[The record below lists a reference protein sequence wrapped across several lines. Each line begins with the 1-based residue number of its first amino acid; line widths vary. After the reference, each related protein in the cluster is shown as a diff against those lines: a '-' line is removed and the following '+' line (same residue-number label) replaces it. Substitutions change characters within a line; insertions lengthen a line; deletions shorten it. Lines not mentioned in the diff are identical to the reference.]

1 MKGGEERGGV
11 LGSAERE
18 MERRGFKT
26 KVMACCDKHRL
37 KSLSRSDTAG
47 TVHCTPLLS
56 LPRNTELKTQIFYC
70 RLE

>member
-1 MKGGEERGGV
+1 MEGGEEREGM

-26 KVMACCDKHRL
+26 KVMACCDKHWL

-47 TVHCTPLLS
+47 TVHYMSLLS
-56 LPRNTELKTQIFYC
+56 L
-70 RLE
+70 